1 MVGNGESRVSSPY
14 GACDLAIEDEER
26 PDVGSAVFVGVRPEK
41 LTILKDGA
49 AGGGEANRVA
59 GEVLEVA
66 YLGERSVF
74 HVRTPGGKVVKVTQA
89 NDRRVGGPLLSSG
102 DAVHLSW
109 APSSSILLRG

>member
-1 MVGNGESRVSSPY
+1 MVGNGAIRVSSPDA
-14 GACDLAIEDEER
+14 ACDLASEDEER

-66 YLGERSVF
+66 YLDDRSVF
-74 HVRTPGGKVVKVTQA
+74 HIRPPGGKVVKVPQA
-89 NDRRVGGPLLSSG
+89 TDRHVGRPLDRQSVG
-102 DAVHLSW
+102 
-109 APSSSILLRG
+109 